1 MIQKLRRAGLFPAL
15 PFPRP
20 SLATKRRRECTMKW
34 NHLGRLL
41 LVAVGLLGSCG
52 LAWLL
57 LPDAG
62 AAKLL
67 LFAALV
73 LFLTEFLYRL
83 DRRLAKKTE

>member
-1 MIQKLRRAGLFPAL
+1 MRL
-15 PFPRP
+15 
-20 SLATKRRRECTMKW
+20 

-41 LVAVGLLGSCG
+41 VVAVGLLGSCG

-73 LFLTEFLYRL
+73 LFLTELFYRL
-83 DRRLAKKTE
+83 DCRLAKKMG